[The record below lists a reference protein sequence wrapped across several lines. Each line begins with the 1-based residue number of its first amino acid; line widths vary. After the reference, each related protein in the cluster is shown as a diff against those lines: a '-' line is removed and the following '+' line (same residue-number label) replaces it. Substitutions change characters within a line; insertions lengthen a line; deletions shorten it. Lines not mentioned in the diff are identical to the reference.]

1 MPRKKKSNK
10 GRKPHNKLNLLED
23 IYYVVNQVQTEKKM
37 IYVYF
42 EDENIAITAENI
54 LKDTNIE
61 FVRFDKPNKILFKLI
76 PNKKDFVADD
86 ISIDEIFDDEII
98 EEGHL
103 F

>member
-1 MPRKKKSNK
+1 MPREKKSNK

-23 IYYVVNQVQTEKKM
+23 IYPVVNHVQVEKKM
-37 IYVYF
+37 VYVYF
-42 EDENIAITAENI
+42 ENEDVAITAENI
-54 LKDTNIE
+54 LKDTDIE

-76 PNKKDFVADD
+76 PNKKDVIIDD

-98 EEGHL
+98 EEGYL